1 MREKAASIKRGRLFL
16 CTVATAPL
24 SISLSKGG
32 ARTRPEGTKAL
43 SPGQSEV
50 KRNGTLGAQRCLIP
64 PTPCR
69 GNSILI
75 D

>member
-1 MREKAASIKRGRLFL
+1 MREKAVPITGAAFL
-16 CTVATAPL
+16 CAVATAP

-32 ARTRPEGTKAL
+32 AKTRPEGTKAL

-50 KRNGTLGAQRCLIP
+50 KRNGTLGAQRCPIP